1 MFVCQK
7 KKKKNPAETKKKNSH
22 QQNFDTKRLEAQQ
35 SGRERR
41 SVLNLDVNNK
51 RSVDPHRSQAKIST
65 GGGKNGTGGCI
76 FQNTRGSVATVLKTL
91 LLLQLCFLEQTAN
104 IDNLRFCCS

>member
-1 MFVCQK
+1 MCLSA
-7 KKKKNPAETKKKNSH
+7 KKKKNKTAETNKKKQKHSH

-51 RSVDPHRSQAKIST
+51 GSVDPRRSQADIST
-65 GGGKNGTGGCI
+65 GGGKNRTGGCI
-76 FQNTRGSVATVLKTL
+76 FQNTRGSVATGLETL
-91 LLLQLCFLEQTAN
+91 LLLQLCF
-104 IDNLRFCCS
+104 